1 MEGNWNFFL
10 IFSSKKI
17 LKFKFFGVSV
27 IGARLSVIC
36 RNFSEFWSAKMNI
49 RNFEESSAIRSPG
62 R

>member
-36 RNFSEFWSAKMNI
+36 RIFSVFWSAKMKI